1 MNMLS
6 GTPVPEASIVASGAG
21 IRFLFDRQRRVVT
34 PTLAKI
40 RRKGTEAWGL
50 RDLDLEFSPGD
61 GVALLGKSGSGKT
74 TLLRLMAGVM
84 ECDVGTVETR
94 GQIASLLSIRAGVLG
109 ALTGRENCHL
119 LGTLAGLTREQARER
134 ADDVKEGSRLGDAFD
149 RPVSSYSQGMRA
161 RLGFTA
167 VRLVEPQ
174 IMLLDEVH
182 EAFDHEFRDIV
193 HHDAEELRA
202 RGGIVVAAGHDHEL
216 LARFCT
222 SAVHMKGG
230 EVKAVGEFEQVREA
244 YIAAEGHDFERDGA
258 PKPSPRRIGLKD

>member
-1 MNMLS
+1 MS
-6 GTPVPEASIVASGAG
+6 VVGGTPAGEASIVARDAG

-40 RRKGTEAWGL
+40 RRKGAEAWGL
-50 RDLDLEFSPGD
+50 RNLNLEFGPGD

-74 TLLRLMAGVM
+74 TLLRLMSGVM
-84 ECDVGTVETR
+84 ECDVGSVETR

-119 LGTLAGLTREQARER
+119 LGTLAGLTRQQARER
-134 ADDVKEGSRLGDAFD
+134 ADDVKRASRLDDAFD

-216 LARFCT
+216 LGRFCT
-222 SAVHMKGG
+222 TAVHMRGG
-230 EVKAVGEFEQVREA
+230 EVKAMGEFEKVREA
-244 YIAAEGHDFERDGA
+244 YIAAEGHDFERRDA
-258 PKPSPRRIGLKD
+258 PEPAPRRIGLTD